1 MGQTV
6 KAAGFGLATVAAA
19 FAAPTLGFADQP
31 RPWELNMQDAVTP
44 VAEAM
49 HSFHNLL
56 LPIIIGISLL
66 VLVLLLYAMWRFRE
80 KANPVPSK
88 TSHNTLVEVLWTV
101 VPIIILVII
110 AVPSFR
116 LLYFGDKAANA
127 DMTLKIVGHQW
138 YWEYIYADADDLT
151 FEARV
156 AARTPEEAV
165 DGKVRLLSTDNP
177 LMIPVDTTV
186 RVLVTSTDVI
196 HSWLLPAFGVQK
208 YAMPGRLNE
217 TWFRAEKTG
226 VYYGQCNQIC
236 GLDHGFMPIEVHV
249 VSKEDYATWV
259 QKAKAQAGLTDP
271 TPTTAVAAAE
281 PVRLPLH

>member
-1 MGQTV
+1 MGQTI
-6 KAAGFGLATVAAA
+6 KAAVFGLATLVAAL
-19 FAAPTLGFADQP
+19 AAPTLGLADQP

-44 VAEAM
+44 VAESM

-66 VLVLLLYAMWRFRE
+66 VLVLLLYVMWRFRE

-88 TSHNTLVEVLWTV
+88 TSHNTLIEILWTV
-101 VPIIILVII
+101 LPIIILVII

-127 DMTLKIVGHQW
+127 EMTLKIVGHQW
-138 YWEYIYADADDLT
+138 YWEYIYPDAGDLSV
-151 FEARV
+151 ESRIS
-156 AARTPEEAV
+156 ARTPAEAV
-165 DGKVRLLSTDNP
+165 DGKIRLLSTDNP
-177 LMIPVDTTV
+177 VVVPVDTDV

-196 HSWLLPAFGVQK
+196 HSWMLPAFGVQK

-226 VYYGQCNQIC
+226 VFYGQCNQIC
-236 GLDHGFMPIEVHV
+236 GIDHGFMPIEVHV
-249 VSKEDYATWV
+249 LSKADYAAWLS
-259 QKAKAQAGLTDP
+259 KAKSEAGLSDP
-271 TPTTAVAAAE
+271 APTTAVAAAE
-281 PVRLPLH
+281 PARLPLH